1 MKHIILD
8 TDPGIDDALAF
19 ILAFNSSELKV
30 EAVTTVAG
38 NVNHTKGHKNAKRL
52 LEFLAVEDVPVCAG
66 AEIPL
71 VKKLGHAEEFH
82 GTTGL
87 GDSTLPEP
95 TMMTD
100 PRSAV
105 DIILEKADDLGK
117 NLTLVAVG
125 PLTNIALAIL
135 ADPTLPEKVDKLVIM
150 GGAFNLTPY
159 GHGNANS
166 VAEFNIWLDPEAAKI
181 VFNSE
186 IPIVAVG
193 LDTTTH
199 PDYRMSR
206 EMFEGIVAKGNR
218 TTDLVNDLCRS
229 LVERFNGFSLHDPQ
243 AMAYVIDPTLFTT
256 EKYKVDVECT
266 GELTRGMTV
275 VERRLYRIVKD
286 EANVDVVVKV
296 DADGFLGLI
305 KERISGE

>member
-19 ILAFNSSELKV
+19 ILAFNTPELKV
-30 EAVTTVAG
+30 EAITTVAG

-52 LEFLAVEDVPVCAG
+52 LEFLGVKDVPLCAG
-66 AEIPL
+66 AMTPL

-82 GTTGL
+82 GKTGL
-87 GDSTLPEP
+87 GDSNLPKP
-95 TMMTD
+95 TMDTD

-105 DIILEKADDLGK
+105 DIILEKADELGK
-117 NLTLVAVG
+117 NLTLVAIG
-125 PLTNIALAIL
+125 PLTNIAVAIL
-135 ADPTLPEKVDKLVIM
+135 ADPLLLENVDKLVIM

-181 VFNSE
+181 VFNSG
-186 IPIVAVG
+186 IPLVAVG

-206 EMFEGIVAKGNR
+206 EMFEGIVSKGNR
-218 TTDLVNDLCRS
+218 TTDLVNDLCRE

-243 AMAYVIDPTLFTT
+243 AMAYVIDPTMFTT